1 MAYYENT
8 GQVNDEAISI
18 SGGRTFQVIQLAD
31 SEGNIINPASGEL
44 VFDGEVSIGTEIEV
58 ANDSGNPIPTV
69 TGLSIPE
76 HDYIEMTY
84 TGSNLTG
91 VVYKTGGS
99 GGTTVA
105 TLALTYDGNDNL
117 TSVTKS

>member
-1 MAYYENT
+1 MPTTTIN
-8 GQVNDEAISI
+8 
-18 SGGRTFQVIQLAD
+18 GRTHEVIA
-31 SEGNIINPASGEL
+31 IAT
-44 VFDGEVSIGTEIEV
+44 DGSHAIDTL
-58 ANDSGNPIPTV
+58 

-76 HDYIEMTY
+76 HDYIGMTY
-84 TGSNLTG
+84 ASGNLTG

-105 TLALTYDGNDNL
+105 TLTLAYDGDNNL